1 MKKKILHILNTA
13 SYSGAENIAISII
26 NKMSAGY
33 ECAYVS
39 LDGSIRNILAN
50 HKITFLPVAKI
61 TVSEIRR
68 VAKLFNP
75 HLIHAHDYRTSMIC
89 AVSGLQIPII
99 SHLHN
104 NSPWI
109 RTYHP
114 YSFLYLLATLK
125 FAKIL
130 AVSNSIFSE
139 YVFGGQI
146 VKKSIVVSNS
156 INIDE
161 VLKKAK
167 QVEDHELNY
176 DVIFLGRLAIQ
187 KNPLRFIELVKRV
200 IIDYPDLKAALIGD
214 GPLRTQC
221 QERIN
226 SLNLAK
232 NIAILGFKSNPYGI
246 LAASKVLCITSDWE
260 GYGLVALEALALGI
274 PVVATPVGGLP
285 DIIDAEC
292 GLLTADEDQYVAEV
306 KKLLTD
312 RMYWGNKSQ
321 KAIAKSQVLNNT
333 ESYFEN
339 LSKIY
344 RQIILELPI

>member
-26 NKMSAGY
+26 NNMSAVY

-39 LDGSIRNILAN
+39 LDGSIRNILEN
-50 HKITFLPVAKI
+50 NKISFIPVNKI

-68 VAKLFNP
+68 VVKLFNP
-75 HLIHAHDYRTSMIC
+75 HLIHAHDYRASIIC

-109 RTYHP
+109 KTYHP
-114 YSFLYLLATLK
+114 YSFLYLIATLK
-125 FAKIL
+125 FSKIL
-130 AVSNSIFSE
+130 AVSNSIFTE
-139 YVFGGQI
+139 YVFGGQF
-146 VKKSIVVSNS
+146 VKKSIVVPNS

-161 VLKKAK
+161 VIKKAK
-167 QVEDHELNY
+167 QVEDHKFNY
-176 DVIFLGRLAIQ
+176 DIIFLGRLAIP
-187 KNPLRFIELVKRV
+187 KNPIRFIEMLKKV
-200 IIDYPDLKAALIGD
+200 IIDYPDLKAAMIGD

-246 LAASKVLCITSDWE
+246 LASSKVLCVTSDWE
-260 GYGLVALEALALGI
+260 GYGLVTLEALALGI

-285 DIIDAEC
+285 DIIDEEC
-292 GLLTADEDQYVAEV
+292 GLLTSDENQYVTEV

-312 RMYWGNKSQ
+312 SMYWESKSQ
-321 KAIAKSQVLNNT
+321 KAIAKSQVLNNL

-344 RQIILELPI
+344 RQIIF